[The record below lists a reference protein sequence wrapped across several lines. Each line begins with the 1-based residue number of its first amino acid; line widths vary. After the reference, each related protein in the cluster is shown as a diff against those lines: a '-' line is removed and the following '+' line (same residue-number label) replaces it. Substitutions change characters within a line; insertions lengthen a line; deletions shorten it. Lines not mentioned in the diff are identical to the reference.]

1 MATETHYA
9 LNFLSLQWWLLRMM
23 APATATATRVSWV
36 SGCTGKKLLEYV
48 LVHVY
53 PRLLLPEWL
62 GIMDLVLGEID
73 LATVRLATGY
83 CWCTGRLLEYDVVQA
98 LATAIARWMAECRW
112 SAGMV
117 AQVGT

>member
-1 MATETHYA
+1 
-9 LNFLSLQWWLLRMM
+9 
-23 APATATATRVSWV
+23 
-36 SGCTGKKLLEYV
+36 
-48 LVHVY
+48 
-53 PRLLLPEWL
+53 
-62 GIMDLVLGEID
+62 MDLVLGEID

-98 LATAIARWMAECRW
+98 LATAIARWMAECCW

>member
-1 MATETHYA
+1 MDTHGMVA
-9 LNFLSLQWWLLRMM
+9 L
-23 APATATATRVSWV
+23 V
-36 SGCTGKKLLEYV
+36 GHTGE
-48 LVHVY
+48 
-53 PRLLLPEWL
+53 LPLAEWL

-98 LATAIARWMAECRW
+98 LATAIARWMAECCW

-117 AQVGT
+117 ALVGTWGMRIAY